1 MFEDNLLIIKSR
13 LNTKNRKRKKLSKFY
28 IAKRLNKSLDSY
40 MSDLE
45 DRIKYLEQRKPE
57 NVLRKL

>member
-1 MFEDNLLIIKSR
+1 MFENKLQNIKSH
-13 LNTKNRKRKKLSKFY
+13 LVKQQIEKKTLSKLY
-28 IAKRLNKSLDSY
+28 VAQRLNKSLDSY
-40 MSDLE
+40 MKDLE